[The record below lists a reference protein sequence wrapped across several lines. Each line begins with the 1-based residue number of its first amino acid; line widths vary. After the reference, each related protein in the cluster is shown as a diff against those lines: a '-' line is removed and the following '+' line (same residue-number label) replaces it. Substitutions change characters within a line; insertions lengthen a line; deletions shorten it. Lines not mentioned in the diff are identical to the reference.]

1 MRWRKRDIR
10 KVGIALAGLPLL
22 LVLMVC
28 IPMSANADE
37 GTSRQALSGLVR
49 TAPTVDVTATMT
61 ALNEEK
67 LRQEIQQLKNQ
78 NGPDLLGL
86 LRTNA
91 AILLSTLVVV
101 IGGLIGLFRWVGD
114 QQDERE
120 KRAEERFQKV
130 VAGLGSGNE
139 GRKVGAA
146 IMLRTFLQPGYE
158 QFYSQAFDL
167 AVTYLRLRHV
177 DPDTPEQIDP
187 LSRALITAFKESFPK
202 ARDVLNQPSDFLDAA
217 GAQLD
222 NGYFFKSD
230 LNHVWMR
237 NTYLRDADLREVKM
251 VGANLSG
258 AHLNGTLL
266 DKAILDGAILW
277 EVDLSGANIE
287 AALSLHGADLHGIK
301 GLTKE
306 QLEACKAKGAII
318 DEETSAAVGH

>member
-1 MRWRKRDIR
+1 MNKYGILMATNSLFLVVHPFYSGGAAMRWRKRDIR

-139 GRKVGAA
+139 G
-146 IMLRTFLQPGYE
+146 
-158 QFYSQAFDL
+158 
-167 AVTYLRLRHV
+167 
-177 DPDTPEQIDP
+177 
-187 LSRALITAFKESFPK
+187 
-202 ARDVLNQPSDFLDAA
+202 
-217 GAQLD
+217 
-222 NGYFFKSD
+222 
-230 LNHVWMR
+230 
-237 NTYLRDADLREVKM
+237 
-251 VGANLSG
+251 
-258 AHLNGTLL
+258 
-266 DKAILDGAILW
+266 
-277 EVDLSGANIE
+277 
-287 AALSLHGADLHGIK
+287 
-301 GLTKE
+301 
-306 QLEACKAKGAII
+306 
-318 DEETSAAVGH
+318 